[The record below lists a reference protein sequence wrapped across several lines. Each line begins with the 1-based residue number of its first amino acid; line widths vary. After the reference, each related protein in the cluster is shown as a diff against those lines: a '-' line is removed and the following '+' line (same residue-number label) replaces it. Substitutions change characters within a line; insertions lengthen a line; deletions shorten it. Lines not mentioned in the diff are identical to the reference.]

1 VENDPGVETTA
12 YGMLA
17 DFIRAVFTRGH

>member
-17 DFIRAVFTRGH
+17 DFIRAVSRP